1 MAFVLEVSDKINSD
15 GKEHILVP
23 GLMSDMSIKG
33 PVFWMRAGW
42 WTETPVQK
50 LWGFPVW
57 LNSVSVTG
65 IVALSSPTTNKINVA
80 HKTYKFPLNSVHMV
94 FNLMTILYS
103 LYDKHAQLSHCF
115 SFLSPICLMPSLSSI
130 SSCTLGISMCSRG
143 PWGGPFTGVSKLRL
157 FLLIKRNNISIY
169 INLCLSENV

>member
-1 MAFVLEVSDKINSD
+1 MRRTYEQTEFTVKKMDEHLQKKQKQKPQPNICEPIFVPSIVTKSWYVTKNWAEKQNIFTVNVYTNYSMINMAFAIEVSGKMNSD

-65 IVALSSPTTNKINVA
+65 IVALSSPTTSKTNLV
-80 HKTYKFPLNSVHMV
+80 HQTYKV
-94 FNLMTILYS
+94 
-103 LYDKHAQLSHCF
+103 
-115 SFLSPICLMPSLSSI
+115 PSN
-130 SSCTLGISMCSRG
+130 C
-143 PWGGPFTGVSKLRL
+143 
-157 FLLIKRNNISIY
+157 Y
-169 INLCLSENV
+169 

>member
-1 MAFVLEVSDKINSD
+1 MRRTYEQTEFTVKKMDEHLQKKQKQKPQPNICEPIFVPSIVTKSWYVTRNWAEKQKIFTVDVYTNYSMINMAFAIEVSGKMNSD

-65 IVALSSPTTNKINVA
+65 IVALSSPTTSKTNLV
-80 HKTYKFPLNSVHMV
+80 HQTYKV
-94 FNLMTILYS
+94 
-103 LYDKHAQLSHCF
+103 
-115 SFLSPICLMPSLSSI
+115 PSN
-130 SSCTLGISMCSRG
+130 C
-143 PWGGPFTGVSKLRL
+143 
-157 FLLIKRNNISIY
+157 Y
-169 INLCLSENV
+169 